1 MQAVSINSD
10 ELDELCKRIVDNV
23 YSDILSKI
31 GANLIVYKGQQAK
44 SDTYSAYI
52 DSEVQRYKMLQRYVV
67 FLRRNSSYY
76 SAVRNELLRS
86 GETIDNTLLFRLGLD
101 TQGDKQGSVSS
112 YDTDKIPTIRSS

>member
-1 MQAVSINSD
+1 VQAGSINSG

-44 SDTYSAYI
+44 SDTYSAYL
-52 DSEVQRYKMLQRYVV
+52 DSEVQRYQMLQRYVV

-76 SAVRNELLRS
+76 STVRNELLRS
-86 GETIDNTLLFRLGLD
+86 GDYDGYTLLFRVGPD
-101 TQGDKQGSVSS
+101 TQGDKQGVVSC
-112 YDTDKIPTIRSS
+112 DDANTLPIV